1 MSITGG
7 KSNGESGMKTQSL
20 FVTTLIGSI
29 ALSFISAHSQTES
42 WTKIETPSEVRQLI
56 VDKVLDG
63 KYWKFYFR
71 SDGIMAYEQDGF
83 TVFREWKVNADGEI
97 CMNIYGMPEKI
108 LGCDPF
114 YQTNETPVKYR
125 LEIRG
130 EKVLVQIVEP
140 DETIVDAVLK
150 KAGKVE

>member
-1 MSITGG
+1 
-7 KSNGESGMKTQSL
+7 
-20 FVTTLIGSI
+20 VTTLFGSI
-29 ALSFISAHSQTES
+29 ALSFASAHSQAES
-42 WTKIETPSEVRQLI
+42 WTKIETPDEVRQLI
-56 VDKVLDG
+56 VNKVLDG

-83 TVFREWKVNADGEI
+83 TAFREWKINTDGEI
-97 CMNIYGMPEKI
+97 CMNIYGMPEKN
-108 LGCDPF
+108 LGCDIF

-130 EKVLVQIVEP
+130 EKLIVQIVEP

>member
-1 MSITGG
+1 
-7 KSNGESGMKTQSL
+7 
-20 FVTTLIGSI
+20 
-29 ALSFISAHSQTES
+29 
-42 WTKIETPSEVRQLI
+42 
-56 VDKVLDG
+56 
-63 KYWKFYFR
+63 
-71 SDGIMAYEQDGF
+71 MAYEEDGF
-83 TVFREWKVNADGEI
+83 TAFREWKINTDGEI

-108 LGCDPF
+108 LGCDIF

-130 EKVLVQIVEP
+130 EKLIDQIVEP